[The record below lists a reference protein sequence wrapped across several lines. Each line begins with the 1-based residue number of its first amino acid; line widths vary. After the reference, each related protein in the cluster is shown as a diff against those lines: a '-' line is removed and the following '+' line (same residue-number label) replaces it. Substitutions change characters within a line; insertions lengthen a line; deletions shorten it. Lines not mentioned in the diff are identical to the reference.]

1 VTSPTVEV
9 RHSAYGAAHA
19 PVPDRRR
26 LALTWAVWLA
36 VLAVVTLLMFTFR
49 LQLDKVHVALGFL
62 IVVLG
67 ASAAGG
73 RLLGVALALAGFSL
87 FNFLF
92 LHPYFTFAVSNPL
105 DWLVLLAFLITGVV
119 AAQLLNRSQERAEI
133 ARQRAVEVERLA
145 ALGAET
151 LNAGRAE
158 DALHGI
164 AEVIR
169 SPAARC
175 SSLTARL
182 HSSPCSRAP
191 GRAATTSARRAPT

>member
-1 VTSPTVEV
+1 MPMPTQARPSP
-9 RHSAYGAAHA
+9 YAAMQA
-19 PVPDRRR
+19 PAPDPRRVMR
-26 LALTWAVWLA
+26 TWLLWAA
-36 VLAVVTLLMFTFR
+36 VLTVVTLLMFTFR
-49 LQLDKVHVALGFL
+49 LRLDKAHVVLGFL

-67 ASAAGG
+67 GSAAGG
-73 RLLGVALALAGFSL
+73 RLLGVGLALTGFFL

-92 LHPYFTFAVSNPL
+92 LHPYFTFGVSNPL

-145 ALGAET
+145 ALGAES
-151 LNAGRAE
+151 LSAGRAE

-169 SPAARC
+169 SSVDVACCEVLVPRG
-175 SSLTARL
+175 T
-182 HSSPCSRAP
+182 P
-191 GRAATTSARRAPT
+191 